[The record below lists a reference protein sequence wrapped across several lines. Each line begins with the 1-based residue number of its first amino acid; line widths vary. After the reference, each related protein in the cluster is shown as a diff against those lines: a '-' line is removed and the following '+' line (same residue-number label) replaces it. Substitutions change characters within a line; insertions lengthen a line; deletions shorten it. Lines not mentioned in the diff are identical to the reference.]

1 MTAAWWLAIAGL
13 PVFQQPLPETPG
25 EPAAFAVMAGRAS
38 LRLPC
43 YRLVCADAEWMAPT
57 PYTTLWAPK
66 APGSRPQLR
75 PARTPPLATRRY
87 ASLRAP
93 VARRDWF
100 DAEASHAKVDASFGV
115 EALRRPGTDLKLEL
129 GTGYRLQPYAGYGT
143 AAVGPIASGG
153 LWLTQDFG
161 ARARL
166 RQQVMVETGREN
178 TIVRQTIGVDLRLQP
193 DWTLQSRLEMKH
205 DTAGDGGKGRTD
217 TKGSLNLRYAF

>member
-25 EPAAFAVMAGRAS
+25 EPAALAVMDGRAS

-43 YRLVCADAEWMAPT
+43 YQLVCADAEWMAPT
-57 PYTTLWAPK
+57 PFTTLWTPK
-66 APGSRPQLR
+66 APGTRPQLR
-75 PARTPPLATRRY
+75 ATRVSSLATRRY

-93 VARRDWF
+93 VAPRDWF
-100 DAEASHAKVDASFGV
+100 DTEASRARVATSFGV

-143 AAVGPIASGG
+143 ATAGPIARGG

-161 ARARL
+161 ERTRL
-166 RQQVMVETGREN
+166 KQHVMVETGREN
-178 TIVRQTIGVDLRLQP
+178 TVVRQVIGLDFRLQP

-205 DTAGDGGKGRTD
+205 DTGAFGRPERTD
-217 TKGSLNLRYAF
+217 TRGSLDLRYSF